1 MSEELTVTKSIRIN
15 AAVTR
20 VWEALT
26 TPEWSRK
33 YMYGCDVVS
42 DWKPGNSIE
51 FIDRKTD
58 KEIVLVKG
66 KIVNIEPKSLLQY
79 TVFGPAAGL
88 NDIPSNYTTVTYKLT
103 PENNHTIVRVT
114 QGDFAEI
121 EDGSNRYKH
130 SETGWDFALN
140 KLKEEL
146 EK

>member
-1 MSEELTVTKSIRIN
+1 MPKELIVTKSIRIN
-15 AAVTR
+15 AAVSR

-26 TPEWSRK
+26 NPEWTRK

-42 DWKPGNSIE
+42 DWKPGSSIE

-66 KIVNIEPKSLLQY
+66 KIVNIEPKLLLQY
-79 TVFGPAAGL
+79 TVFDPTMGL
-88 NDIPSNYTTVTYKLT
+88 KDVPSNYTTVTYKLT
-103 PENNHTIVRVT
+103 PENNHTIVWVA
-114 QGDFAEI
+114 QGDFKNI
-121 EDGSNRYKH
+121 EDGENRYKH
-130 SETGWDFALN
+130 SVTGWDFALN